1 MKVVSLA
8 PRCVSCNNF
17 HLSTFIFPL
26 AMIYAIL
33 AAGEG
38 SRLAQ
43 EGCEVP
49 KPLVRIQGETLIG
62 RLIRVFI
69 ANGAT
74 RIVIITNEQHT
85 ATLEYLR
92 SLTLPPPLDIVV
104 QSTPSSMH
112 SLYVIREY
120 LAGEERFCLTTVD
133 TIFSETEFSR
143 YIHAFSS
150 SNLDGLMAVT
160 TYVDDEKPLY
170 VQTADDLTITNFCD
184 TPEERCHHVSG
195 GIYCLT
201 RQSLVTLSHCIE
213 EGQARM
219 RNFQRQLVAD
229 GLHLRA
235 YPFSK
240 IIDVD
245 HCTDIP
251 KAEALIKSF

>member
-1 MKVVSLA
+1 MKVERYH
-8 PRCVSCNNF
+8 PYDNNF
-17 HLSTFIFPL
+17 HLSSFNFQL
-26 AMIYAIL
+26 AMTYAIL

-49 KPLVRIQGETLIG
+49 KPLVHIQGETLIG

-74 RIVIITNEQHT
+74 RIVVITNARYAAVE
-85 ATLEYLR
+85 EYLR
-92 SLTLPPPLDIVV
+92 NLTLPIPLDIVV

-112 SLYVIREY
+112 SLYALRDY
-120 LAGEERFCLTTVD
+120 LAAEERFCLTTVD
-133 TIFSETEFSR
+133 TIFSETEFSD
-143 YIHAFSS
+143 YITSFLSS
-150 SNLDGLMAVT
+150 DLDGLMAVT
-160 TYVDDEKPLY
+160 AYVDDEKPLY
-170 VQTADDLTITNFCD
+170 VQTAADLTITNFCD
-184 TPEERCHHVSG
+184 THEACCHHVSG

-201 RQSLVTLSHCIE
+201 RQSLVTLERCIRQ
-213 EGQARM
+213 GQSRM

-229 GLHLRA
+229 GLHLKA

-245 HCTDIP
+245 HCSDIP
-251 KAEALIKSF
+251 KAEQLIREWR

>member
-1 MKVVSLA
+1 
-8 PRCVSCNNF
+8 
-17 HLSTFIFPL
+17 
-26 AMIYAIL
+26 MIYAIL

-43 EGCEVP
+43 EGCQVP

-74 RIVIITNEQHT
+74 RIVVITNEQHT
-85 ATLEYLR
+85 ATGEYLR
-92 SLTLPPPLDIVV
+92 SLTLPIPLDIVV
-104 QSTPSSMH
+104 QTTPSSMH
-112 SLYVIREY
+112 SLYAIREY

-133 TIFSETEFSR
+133 TIFSETEFSS
-143 YIHAFSS
+143 YISAFDNSD
-150 SNLDGLMAVT
+150 LDGLMAVT

-170 VQTADDLTITNFCD
+170 VQTTDDLFITNFCD
-184 TPEERCHHVSG
+184 TREERCHHVSG

-201 RQSLVTLSHCIE
+201 RQSLATLERCIK

-219 RNFQRQLVAD
+219 RNFQRRLVAD
-229 GLHLRA
+229 GLRLKA

-245 HCTDIP
+245 HCSDIP
-251 KAEALIKSF
+251 KAEALLDELQ

>member
-1 MKVVSLA
+1 
-8 PRCVSCNNF
+8 
-17 HLSTFIFPL
+17 
-26 AMIYAIL
+26 MIYAIL

-49 KPLVRIQGETLIG
+49 KPLVRIQGETLIE
-62 RLIRVFI
+62 RLIRIFV

-74 RIVIITNEQHT
+74 RIVIIVNAQHT
-85 ATLEYLR
+85 ATQDYVR
-92 SLTLPPPLDIVV
+92 SLSLPVPLDIVV

-112 SLYVIREY
+112 SLYAIRDY
-120 LAGEERFCLTTVD
+120 LATEERFCLTTVD
-133 TIFSETEFSR
+133 TIFAEREFAS
-143 YIHAFSS
+143 YIDTFRQSTL
-150 SNLDGLMAVT
+150 NGLMAVT

-170 VQTADDLTITNFCD
+170 VQTSSDLTITNFCD
-184 TPEERCHHVSG
+184 THEERCHHVSG

-201 RQSLVTLSHCIE
+201 RRSLDTLSRCIA
-213 EGQARM
+213 EGKARM

-229 GLHLRA
+229 GLHLCA

-245 HCTDIP
+245 HCSDIP
-251 KAEALIKSF
+251 KAEQLIQDWQ

>member
-1 MKVVSLA
+1 ML
-8 PRCVSCNNF
+8 
-17 HLSTFIFPL
+17 
-26 AMIYAIL
+26 YAIL

-74 RIVIITNEQHT
+74 RIVVITNAQHE
-85 ATLEYLR
+85 ATQAYLHEL
-92 SLTLPPPLDIVV
+92 SLPVPLDIVV
-104 QSTPSSMH
+104 KSTPSSMH
-112 SLYVIREY
+112 SLYAIRDY
-120 LAGEERFCLTTVD
+120 LATEERFCLTTVD
-133 TIFSETEFSR
+133 TIFAEKEFAR
-143 YIHAFSS
+143 YINTFCEAT
-150 SNLDGLMAVT
+150 LDGLMAVT

-184 TPEERCHHVSG
+184 TKEERCNHVSG

-201 RQSLVTLSHCIE
+201 RKSLDTLSRCIA
-213 EGQARM
+213 EGKARM

-229 GLHLRA
+229 GLHLKA

-245 HCTDIP
+245 HCTDIL
-251 KAEALIKSF
+251 KAEQLIQDWQ

>member
-1 MKVVSLA
+1 
-8 PRCVSCNNF
+8 
-17 HLSTFIFPL
+17 
-26 AMIYAIL
+26 MIYAIL

-49 KPLVRIQGETLIG
+49 KPLVRIQGETLIE
-62 RLIRVFI
+62 RLIRIFV

-74 RIVIITNEQHT
+74 RIVIIVNAQHT
-85 ATLEYLR
+85 ATQNYVR
-92 SLTLPPPLDIVV
+92 SLSLPVPLDIVV

-112 SLYVIREY
+112 SLYAIRDY
-120 LAGEERFCLTTVD
+120 LATEERFCLTTVD
-133 TIFSETEFSR
+133 TIFAEREFAS
-143 YIHAFSS
+143 YIDTFRQST
-150 SNLDGLMAVT
+150 LDGLMAVT

-170 VQTADDLTITNFCD
+170 VQTSSDLTITNFCD
-184 TPEERCHHVSG
+184 THEERCHHVSG

-201 RQSLVTLSHCIE
+201 RRSLDTLSRCIA
-213 EGQARM
+213 EGKARM

-229 GLHLRA
+229 GLHLCA

-245 HCTDIP
+245 HCSDIP
-251 KAEALIKSF
+251 KAEQLIQDWQ

>member
-1 MKVVSLA
+1 ML
-8 PRCVSCNNF
+8 
-17 HLSTFIFPL
+17 
-26 AMIYAIL
+26 YAIL

-62 RLIRVFI
+62 RLVRVFVDC
-69 ANGAT
+69 GAT
-74 RIVIITNEQHT
+74 RVVVITNALH
-85 ATLEYLR
+85 ATTEDYLR
-92 SLTLPPPLDIVV
+92 SLSLPVPLDVVV
-104 QSTPSSMH
+104 QTTPSSMH
-112 SLYVIREY
+112 SLYAIRDY
-120 LAGEERFCLTTVD
+120 LKVEEKFCVTTVD
-133 TIFSETEFSR
+133 TIFSEQEFST
-143 YIHAFSS
+143 YVEVFGK

-160 TYVDDEKPLY
+160 SYVDDEKPLY

-184 TPEERCHHVSG
+184 TCEERCAYVSG

-201 RQSLVTLSHCIE
+201 RNALDTLSRCIE
-213 EGQARM
+213 QGQSRM

-229 GLHLRA
+229 GLLLKA

-245 HCTDIP
+245 HCSDIV
-251 KAEALIKSF
+251 KAEELIQEWQ

>member
-1 MKVVSLA
+1 
-8 PRCVSCNNF
+8 
-17 HLSTFIFPL
+17 
-26 AMIYAIL
+26 MIYAIL

-38 SRLAQ
+38 SRLVQ

-49 KPLVRIQGETLIG
+49 KPLVCIQGETLIG

-74 RIVIITNEQHT
+74 RIVVITNEQHT
-85 ATLEYLR
+85 ATQNYLYN
-92 SLTLPPPLDIVV
+92 LALPIPLDIVV

-112 SLYVIREY
+112 SLYAMRDY
-120 LAGEERFCLTTVD
+120 LATEERFCLTTVD
-133 TIFSETEFSR
+133 TIFSEIEFAH
-143 YIHAFSS
+143 YINAFRN

-170 VQTADDLTITNFCD
+170 VQTTDNLTITNFCD
-184 TPEERCHHVSG
+184 THEERCHHVSG
-195 GIYCLT
+195 GIYCLS
-201 RQSLVTLSHCIE
+201 RQSLITLSHCIE
-213 EGQARM
+213 QGQARM

-229 GLHLRA
+229 GLHLHA

-245 HCTDIP
+245 HCSDIP
-251 KAEALIKSF
+251 KAEELLKSF

>member
-1 MKVVSLA
+1 
-8 PRCVSCNNF
+8 
-17 HLSTFIFPL
+17 
-26 AMIYAIL
+26 MIATNLNWIKIGVMLYAIL

-74 RIVIITNEQHT
+74 RIVVITNEQHT
-85 ATLEYLR
+85 ATADYLR
-92 SLTLPPPLDIVV
+92 GLTLPVPL
-104 QSTPSSMH
+104 T
-112 SLYVIREY
+112 
-120 LAGEERFCLTTVD
+120 
-133 TIFSETEFSR
+133 R
-143 YIHAFSS
+143 YINTFRN

-170 VQTADDLTITNFCD
+170 VQTTDELTITNFCD
-184 TPEERCHHVSG
+184 IREERCHHVSG

-201 RQSLVTLSHCIE
+201 RKSLITLSHCIKQ
-213 EGQARM
+213 GQARM
-219 RNFQRQLVAD
+219 RNFQRQLVTD
-229 GLHLRA
+229 GFHLRA
-235 YPFSK
+235 YPFNK

-245 HCTDIP
+245 HCSDIP
-251 KAEALIKSF
+251 KAEVLIKSF

>member
-1 MKVVSLA
+1 ML
-8 PRCVSCNNF
+8 
-17 HLSTFIFPL
+17 
-26 AMIYAIL
+26 YAIL

-62 RLIRVFI
+62 RLIRVFVRC
-69 ANGAT
+69 GAT
-74 RIVIITNEQHT
+74 RIVVITNALHV
-85 ATLEYLR
+85 ATEDYLR
-92 SLTLPPPLDIVV
+92 SLSLPVPLDIVV
-104 QSTPSSMH
+104 QTTPSSMH
-112 SLYVIREY
+112 SLYAIRDY
-120 LAGEERFCLTTVD
+120 LKAEEKFCVTTVD
-133 TIFSETEFSR
+133 TIFSEQEFAT
-143 YIHAFSS
+143 YVEEFGK

-160 TYVDDEKPLY
+160 SYVDDEKPLY

-184 TPEERCHHVSG
+184 VCEERCAHVSG

-201 RQSLVTLSHCIE
+201 HTALDTLSRCIE
-213 EGQARM
+213 QGQSRM

-229 GLHLRA
+229 GLHLKA

-245 HCTDIP
+245 HCSDIA
-251 KAEALIKSF
+251 KAEELILEWQ

>member
-1 MKVVSLA
+1 
-8 PRCVSCNNF
+8 
-17 HLSTFIFPL
+17 
-26 AMIYAIL
+26 MIYAIL

-49 KPLVRIQGETLIG
+49 KPLVRILDETLIG

-69 ANGAT
+69 ANDAT
-74 RIVIITNEQHT
+74 RIVVITNALHT
-85 ATLEYLR
+85 ATEEFLR
-92 SLTLPPPLDIVV
+92 SLMLPVPLDIVV

-112 SLYVIREY
+112 SLYALKDY
-120 LAGEERFCLTTVD
+120 LSVEERFCLTTVD
-133 TIFSETEFSR
+133 TIFSEDEFAR
-143 YIHAFSS
+143 YISAFCT

-170 VQTADDLTITNFCD
+170 VQTEGDLTITDFCD
-184 TPEERCHHVSG
+184 TNEERCFHVSG
-195 GIYCLT
+195 GVYCLT
-201 RQSLVTLSHCIE
+201 RQSLITLERCI
-213 EGQARM
+213 GQGQSRM

-229 GLHLRA
+229 GLHLKA

-245 HCTDIP
+245 HCSDIP
-251 KAEALIKSF
+251 KAEELVRAFMQ

>member
-1 MKVVSLA
+1 ML
-8 PRCVSCNNF
+8 
-17 HLSTFIFPL
+17 
-26 AMIYAIL
+26 YAIL

-49 KPLVRIQGETLIG
+49 KPLVHIQGETLIG
-62 RLIRVFI
+62 RLIRVFV

-74 RIVIITNEQHT
+74 RIVVVTNARYAVVE
-85 ATLEYLR
+85 EYLR
-92 SLTLPPPLDIVV
+92 NLVLPIPLDIVV

-112 SLYVIREY
+112 SLYALRDY
-120 LAGEERFCLTTVD
+120 LSVEERFCLTTVD
-133 TIFSETEFSR
+133 TIFSETEFSD
-143 YIHAFSS
+143 YITSFLSS
-150 SNLDGLMAVT
+150 DLDGFMAVT

-170 VQTADDLTITNFCD
+170 VQTAADLTITNFYD
-184 TPEERCHHVSG
+184 THEACCHHVSG

-201 RQSLVTLSHCIE
+201 RQSLVTLERCINQ
-213 EGQARM
+213 GQSRM

-229 GLHLRA
+229 GLHLKA

-245 HCTDIP
+245 HCSDIS
-251 KAEALIKSF
+251 KAEQLIQEWR